1 MKKSKLKEP
10 TQVDDLAV
18 LAKLATLPEWKVF
31 ERMARNRIQYE
42 KDLIIRLPEYNPV
55 KLAIDK
61 SNHMGKI
68 AGLILMIKNV
78 ETASIEMEKLAQKE
92 AE

>member
-10 TQVDDLAV
+10 TKLDDLAV

-42 KDLIIRLPEYNPV
+42 KDIIIRLNEYNPT
-55 KLAIDK
+55 KMAIDK
-61 SNHMGKI
+61 SHHMGKI
-68 AGLILMIKNV
+68 SALLFVIKNV
-78 ETASIEMEKLAQKE
+78 ETASLEMEKLAEKE
-92 AE
+92 KE

>member
-10 TQVDDLAV
+10 TQIDDLAV

-42 KDLIIRLPEYNPV
+42 KDKIIRLQEYNPT

-61 SNHMGKI
+61 SRCMGTI
-68 AGLILMIKNV
+68 SGLLLMIKNV
-78 ETASIEMEKLAQKE
+78 ETAALEMEKLAEKE
-92 AE
+92 